1 MPAPGD
7 TRRCGISPGCSGAE
21 RPRNAAPHGAR
32 RGAHC
37 QLPALGSGV
46 NLAPAH
52 GRGVR
57 FRCTAL
63 VQSSAA
69 QPCAR
74 LHRSE
79 PGAATVPC
87 DRGTKTAPRV
97 GAGVTGNPHRTGPGE
112 HNECISIVLSPGSS
126 GQDEDRGDSPP
137 APGPRSDPSR
147 CPPPTRPARPF
158 GAQRGREG
166 SASSDRRCHRR
177 VPAEGGGKEESLLQF
192 KFHGICSLL
201 YSADFYMDS

>member
-97 GAGVTGNPHRTGPGE
+97 GAGVAGNPHRTGPGE
-112 HNECISIVLSPGSS
+112 HNECVSIVLSPGSS

-137 APGPRSDPSR
+137 RPRASLRPVPLPPALPPGPTLRSAAGARGQRQLRSPL
-147 CPPPTRPARPF
+147 PPA
-158 GAQRGREG
+158 
-166 SASSDRRCHRR
+166 SASRGGG
-177 VPAEGGGKEESLLQF
+177 EGGVIASV
-192 KFHGICSLL
+192 
-201 YSADFYMDS
+201 